1 MRVRPSSGYSRQ
13 RSNTRAMADS
23 GRSREELVAAGKKIM
38 EEKRRAKAAT
48 PTATKQE
55 TPAPTEIKSQPSED
69 VKKTNISAKGSD
81 ETDSKNGTNGNSTQK
96 TAVKATRETVKSI
109 PKPTPSKLSNPS
121 LIKAPTTPIRTTDK
135 SQEIN
140 TPEKQRAKEREE
152 EARMRLEALE
162 ARRQKR
168 EGRTVDTSTTSAPA
182 PLQYE
187 EPEKSKDKSPVAAAE
202 KSPALRNSP
211 KIPQVSTSTTDETEE
226 SKIAAKSVES
236 PVQTKIASPTLPIE
250 PASNSSSDN
259 GETIESLREQLEQQK
274 KVISR
279 LEGKLELIRQK
290 EEQEEELME
299 EMVNIE
305 AMQNIRDL
313 RAQNEALK
321 LEIQTLR
328 SLTKNEPVVEIE
340 STTTGLDGT
349 PVSAEEKGEY
359 EQKMNQQWATI
370 ENLSKQ
376 KTQLMQQLKSAGE
389 KVAVLLQE
397 NQELS
402 VRLHQVLHPE
412 MFQPKVLP
420 LLEVRSQHNEGNNTR
435 SSPVVTV

>member
-1 MRVRPSSGYSRQ
+1 R
-13 RSNTRAMADS
+13 
-23 GRSREELVAAGKKIM
+23 
-38 EEKRRAKAAT
+38 
-48 PTATKQE
+48 
-55 TPAPTEIKSQPSED
+55 
-69 VKKTNISAKGSD
+69 
-81 ETDSKNGTNGNSTQK
+81 
-96 TAVKATRETVKSI
+96 
-109 PKPTPSKLSNPS
+109 
-121 LIKAPTTPIRTTDK
+121 
-135 SQEIN
+135 
-140 TPEKQRAKEREE
+140 
-152 EARMRLEALE
+152 
-162 ARRQKR
+162 
-168 EGRTVDTSTTSAPA
+168 STTSAPA

-435 SSPVVTV
+435 SSPVTSGYSGSVSNGNRRIISGTEPYQQQDKMYLQIGNGVVPQIEPRWNLTIRTIIEQCCRVTPKERLTLRAIVRRFQMSEHDSTSNARDGFDPYGMIDDDIEIEVR